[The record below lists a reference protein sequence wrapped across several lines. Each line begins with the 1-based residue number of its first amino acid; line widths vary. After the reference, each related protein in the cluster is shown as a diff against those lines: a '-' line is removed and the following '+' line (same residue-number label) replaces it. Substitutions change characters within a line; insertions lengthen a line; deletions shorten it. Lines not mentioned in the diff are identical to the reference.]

1 MTAAGQPEFT
11 ALGFDPAPGD
21 LTRVNASAEQ
31 YHQVARKLSS
41 ALDAINAI
49 VHQTGVWEGEA
60 SEAFARRVDELPK
73 FLDSASQSTS
83 RASIALTDWS
93 ESLSVMQ
100 RNALNLEQQA
110 RRARQNVESAQN
122 DPAFGLAGQTFTDP
136 EQLEAAN
143 QALARAE
150 QNLAQAN
157 DTLRR
162 IIEDA
167 ERLRAQHDEVAQQI
181 AKLIDRARELAPDE
195 PGLLGKGL
203 EALGDALDEA
213 VDDLLD
219 LSKAVTQEI
228 TDFIEDNANLIA
240 AFSDVVGDM
249 STMVGVVADFLPPP
263 FEQVAGAVS
272 VGLGVTALQGHLVA
286 SVAGADIPPE
296 TFYLDAVG
304 IASGTIGLIPGVP
317 GTLMRWGGTSYVL
330 GQGAGEAATG
340 DEAATFFDNLDK
352 YWAPRDIRQG
362 ATYGAS
368 LFVPSAALAVPFEN
382 AAREGIAAD
391 NEGQAERDAQRAQ
404 ERVWD

>member
-1 MTAAGQPEFT
+1 MTASRPEFT

-21 LTRVNASAEQ
+21 LARVDASAEQ
-31 YHQVARKLSS
+31 YREVASKLGS

-49 VHQTGVWEGEA
+49 VNQTGIWEGEA
-60 SEAFARRVDELPK
+60 SEAFARRVDDLPK
-73 FLDSASQSTS
+73 YLDSASHSTS
-83 RASIALTDWS
+83 KAATALADWS
-93 ESLSVMQ
+93 ESLTVMQ
-100 RNALNLEQQA
+100 RNAADLED
-110 RRARQNVESAQN
+110 RARTAKENVEAARN
-122 DPAFGLAGQTFTDP
+122 DPAFGLAGQMFTDP

-150 QNLAQAN
+150 RNLAHAN
-157 DTLRR
+157 ETLRH
-162 IIEDA
+162 IIDDA
-167 ERLRAQHDEVAQQI
+167 ERLRAQHGEVAQQI
-181 AKLIDRARELAPDE
+181 AGLIDKARELAPDE

-219 LSKAVTQEI
+219 ISKAVTQEI
-228 TDFIEDNANLIA
+228 TDFIQDNANLIA
-240 AFSDVVGDM
+240 AFSDVVGDL

-272 VGLGVTALQGHLVA
+272 VGLGVTALQGHVLA

-317 GTLMRWGGTSYVL
+317 GTLMRWGGTSYVA
-330 GQGAGEAATG
+330 GQGLGEAATG
-340 DEAATFFDNLDK
+340 GEAATFFDNLDK
-352 YWAPRDIRQG
+352 YWAPRDVRQG
-362 ATYGAS
+362 ATYGAA
-368 LFVPSAALAVPFEN
+368 LFTPGLALAVPFEN

-391 NEGQAERDAQRAQ
+391 NEGQAERDAQRAR

>member
-1 MTAAGQPEFT
+1 MTAAGQFS

-21 LTRVNASAEQ
+21 LSRVNASAEQ

-49 VHQTGVWEGEA
+49 VNQTGIWEGEA
-60 SEAFARRVDELPK
+60 SEAFARRVDDLPK
-73 FLDSASQSTS
+73 YLDSASQSTS
-83 RASIALTDWS
+83 RASTALADWS
-93 ESLSVMQ
+93 ESLGVMQ
-100 RNALNLEQQA
+100 RNAIDLEQQA
-110 RRARQNVESAQN
+110 RKARQDVESAQS
-122 DPAFGLAGQTFTDP
+122 DPSFGLAGQTFNDP
-136 EQLEAAN
+136 AQLEAAN

-157 DTLRR
+157 ETLRR

-181 AKLIDRARELAPDE
+181 AGLIDKARELAPDE

-219 LSKAVTQEI
+219 LGKAVAQGI

-240 AFSDVVGDM
+240 AFSDVIGDL

-272 VGLGVTALQGHLVA
+272 VGLGVTALQGHLLA

-296 TFYLDAVG
+296 TFALDAIG
-304 IASGTIGLIPGVP
+304 IGAGTVGLIPGVP
-317 GTLMRWGGTSYVL
+317 GTLMRWGGTAYVA
-330 GQGAGEAATG
+330 GQGAGEVATG
-340 DEAATFFDNLDK
+340 GEASTFFDNLEK
-352 YWAPRDIRQG
+352 YWAPRDVRQG

-368 LFVPSAALAVPFEN
+368 LFVPGAALAVPFEN

-391 NEGQAERDAQRAQ
+391 NEGQAERDAHRAR